1 MFHIHLPREQ
11 GGRTALERF
20 DCQIKSGVI
29 ACLEILDEN
38 EVQKVYCEFHDDV
51 VIQRLMNGELIYDFI
66 QVKTQENVR
75 DLWGLNKLFGF
86 NTQKGGSLTPQKL
99 QSSFIG
105 RLLQHVVKFG
115 KECNS
120 VVFQTNIVV
129 DKDVAI
135 LKKCFEDGNAKDK
148 WVKLLLSCY
157 NEAFADIGQ
166 KFSEEEIIEHLN
178 RLVIQEDV
186 SYLKLVNSTYHSEA
200 HSRIYQFSEIELRH
214 IEAREIILKL
224 EDLVFRKSKTPLKE
238 FSYEEIEEKTSIGI
252 DDLLNILAISRDAY
266 LTLKRGGD
274 PKAIKNASIIQR
286 TLESAGVTQDSI
298 AYCSKCK
305 IEWDVWVR
313 ESHLDFLDVEGI
325 AGIIEEELEKI
336 VNIEHKL
343 KLKDLRGAVEIA
355 MQNLE
360 KKGLLFDLSKDQVLG
375 AFFSQIVKLKS

>member
-66 QVKTQENVR
+66 QVKTQENIR

-186 SYLKLVNSTYHSEA
+186 PYLKLVNSTYHSEA

-224 EDLVFRKSKTPLKE
+224 EDLVFKKSKTPLKD

-274 PKAIKNASIIQR
+274 PKAIRNASIIQR